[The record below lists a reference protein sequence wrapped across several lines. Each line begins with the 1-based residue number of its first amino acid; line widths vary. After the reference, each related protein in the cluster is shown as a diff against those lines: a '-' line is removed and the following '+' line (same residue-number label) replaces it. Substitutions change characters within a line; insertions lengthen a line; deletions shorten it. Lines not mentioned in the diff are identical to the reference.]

1 METNMNMHFDFE
13 MNQFD
18 GRVLHNLTNL
28 LFSYG
33 ELINHATGSCFQV
46 QKTLIRLLAQQSVE
60 DSAETFLQTL
70 CAHDAVYGAGII
82 GVEFSAERVR
92 ITGFPQASD
101 MATLKAF
108 GQLAVLIVKYCREC
122 TRVIARQREITNER
136 FSMRGLLVA
145 LGMNGPAFKESR
157 SILLRHLQGN
167 SSYCSQA
174 SAERAAEKY
183 RLSRASREVK
193 PHGQIIYEY
202 IE

>member
-46 QKTLIRLLAQQSVE
+46 QKTLVRLLAQQSAE

-70 CAHDAVYGAGII
+70 CAHDAVYGSGII
-82 GVEFSAERVR
+82 GVEFSADRVR

-108 GQLAVLIVKYCREC
+108 GQLAVLIVKYCHEC

-145 LGMNGPAFKESR
+145 LGMKGQHSK
-157 SILLRHLQGN
+157 
-167 SSYCSQA
+167 
-174 SAERAAEKY
+174 RAAPFCCGTCRVTAATARRH
-183 RLSRASREVK
+183 RLNGRLKNTGFHALPGR
-193 PHGQIIYEY
+193 
-202 IE
+202 